1 MRHQEPRCD
10 IDAEPAVLVGD
21 WHDFYALVGTA
32 AATPVGLM
40 FVADSIGADISSEK
54 DLEPMKAFITSPV
67 VHFSIA
73 RSSASWRAF
82 RPKTWTMRGQMRQC
96 RWFNLFG
103 TDSNFQPLRFR
114 D

>member
-1 MRHQEPRCD
+1 M
-10 IDAEPAVLVGD
+10 DAELAALMRD

-54 DLEPMKAFITSPV
+54 DLEPMKTFITSPV

-73 RSSASWRAF
+73 RLICLATL
-82 RPKTWTMRGQMRQC
+82 PTQTWTMRGLLAGCGAGLIYSGRI
-96 RWFNLFG
+96 WV
-103 TDSNFQPLRFR
+103 
-114 D
+114 